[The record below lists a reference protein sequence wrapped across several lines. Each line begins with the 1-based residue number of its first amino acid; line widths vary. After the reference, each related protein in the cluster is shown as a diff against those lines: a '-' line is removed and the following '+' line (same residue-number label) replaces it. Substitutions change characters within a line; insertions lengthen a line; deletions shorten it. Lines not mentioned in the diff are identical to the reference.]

1 MKNKPQEVFLWFL
14 FQAASLYKYNSNRR
28 RIEVKIQLALDRL
41 TEQECFR
48 IADETCDNIDWIE
61 IGTGV
66 IKEYGMKIVRE
77 MKAAYP
83 EKTIVA
89 DMKTCD
95 AGKHE
100 AEQAFKAGAD
110 VMTVM
115 AFSHNSTIKQA
126 LEIANAANKRIM
138 IDLLGIKDAKRVKSL
153 YDLGAD
159 LFCLHIGKDMQK
171 EGSIADP
178 ALFSLVKGLTDIE
191 VAIAGGISE
200 GTIGALKDS
209 IADVVIVGS
218 AITGNQ
224 APKKASSAIRS
235 RLKK

>member
-1 MKNKPQEVFLWFL
+1 M
-14 FQAASLYKYNSNRR
+14 
-28 RIEVKIQLALDRL
+28 KIQLALDRL

-115 AFSHNSTIKQA
+115 GFSHISTIKQA

-178 ALFSLVKGLTDIE
+178 ALFSLVKGLHDIE
-191 VAIAGGISE
+191 VAIAGGISG

-224 APKKASSAIRS
+224 APKEASSAIRNK
-235 RLKK
+235 LDK

>member
-1 MKNKPQEVFLWFL
+1 M
-14 FQAASLYKYNSNRR
+14 
-28 RIEVKIQLALDRL
+28 KIQLALDRL

-48 IADETCDNIDWIE
+48 IADETSENIDWIE

-95 AGKHE
+95 AGNHE

-115 AFSHNSTIKQA
+115 GFSPNSTIKQA
-126 LEIANAANKRIM
+126 LEIANAESKKIM
-138 IDLLGIKDAKRVKSL
+138 IDLLGIQDAERVKNL
-153 YDLGAD
+153 YELGAD
-159 LFCLHIGKDMQK
+159 LFCLHIGKDMQN
-171 EGSIADP
+171 EGSIAHP
-178 ALFSLVKGLTDIE
+178 ALFSLLEGLNDIE

-200 GTIGALKDS
+200 RTAGELMDS
-209 IADVVIVGS
+209 MVDVVIVGS
-218 AITGNQ
+218 AITGNKR
-224 APKKASSAIRS
+224 PKEASSAIRNK
-235 RLKK
+235 LKK

>member
-1 MKNKPQEVFLWFL
+1 M
-14 FQAASLYKYNSNRR
+14 FQASSFLKYNSKRR

-48 IADETCDNIDWIE
+48 IADETCENIDWIE

-66 IKEYGMKIVRE
+66 IKEYGMKIIRE

-83 EKTIVA
+83 DKTIVA

-95 AGKHE
+95 AGKYE
-100 AEQAFKAGAD
+100 AEQAFIAGAD
-110 VMTVM
+110 IMTVM
-115 AFSHNSTIKQA
+115 GFSHDSTIKQA
-126 LEIANAANKRIM
+126 LEIANTANRRIM
-138 IDLLGIKDAKRVKSL
+138 IDLLGVQDAERVKSL

-171 EGSIADP
+171 EGAIADP
-178 ALFSLVKGLTDIE
+178 DLFSLVKGLNDIE

-200 GTIGALKDS
+200 KTIGELKDS

-224 APKKASSAIRS
+224 APKEASSAIKNN
-235 RLKK
+235 LQK

>member
-1 MKNKPQEVFLWFL
+1 M
-14 FQAASLYKYNSNRR
+14 
-28 RIEVKIQLALDRL
+28 KIQLALDRL

-48 IADETCDNIDWIE
+48 IADETCENIDWIE

-66 IKEYGMKIVRE
+66 IKEYGMKIIRE

-83 EKTIVA
+83 DKTIVA

-95 AGKHE
+95 AGKYE
-100 AEQAFKAGAD
+100 AEQAFRAEAD
-110 VMTVM
+110 IMTVM
-115 AFSHNSTIKQA
+115 GFSHDSTIKQA
-126 LEIANAANKRIM
+126 LEIANTANRRIM
-138 IDLLGIKDAKRVKSL
+138 IDLLGVQDAERVKSL

-171 EGSIADP
+171 EGAIVDP
-178 ALFSLVKGLTDIE
+178 DLFSLVKGLNDIE

-200 GTIGALKDS
+200 KTIGELKDS

-224 APKKASSAIRS
+224 APKEASSAIKNN
-235 RLKK
+235 LQK